1 MIRTIGLFFLLLLK
15 ILGFT
20 ALFLLAFFLL
30 AFLLV
35 LFVPVRYQVQ
45 VHNERSMEPG
55 KHHPAENLRVQL
67 QVHWLLHLLQ
77 IKASYGPQGF
87 SSRIR
92 AAGIDIPKALAWI
105 KNKKEQKHNRRQAK
119 KRRQKKSEDGMQ
131 EEWKTP
137 DTTQAGNTIP
147 ESAKGLSQAD
157 EAVPEAEKDWIQADG
172 TVQELPKGQI
182 QADGTVQE
190 SAKGQIQADGTV
202 QESAKGQIQADQ
214 IVQESAKG
222 QVQADR
228 TAADSAQD
236 YRETGHLTAA
246 EVVQEPFAKTDAQI
260 PLQKK
265 ASEKEG
271 RPDSKRKKRRKKKK
285 SFPKRKKSNTQKPHR
300 PSGPSEPN
308 PGIFAR
314 LRGQIA
320 RVRKEIKDETNRY
333 AVSRIWRE
341 LLKIICSYKPRKLRA
356 DITFSL
362 ADPALTGQ
370 ATGLIS
376 LLPWIYRYPCRICP
390 DFTSEQLYLEGEVF
404 AQGRVSVL
412 VFALSALRL
421 LCDKTFMRTVR
432 RLLGRGQK

>member
-55 KHHPAENLRVQL
+55 KHHPVENLRVQL

-77 IKASYGPQGF
+77 IKASYGQQGF

-119 KRRQKKSEDGMQ
+119 KSRQKPAEDGMQ
-131 EEWKTP
+131 EERKTP
-137 DTTQAGNTIP
+137 DTTQAGETMP

-157 EAVPEAEKDWIQADG
+157 EAAPEAEKGRIQADR
-172 TVQELPKGQI
+172 
-182 QADGTVQE
+182 TVQE
-190 SAKGQIQADGTV
+190 SAKGQVQADRTV
-202 QESAKGQIQADQ
+202 QESAKGQVQADQ

-300 PSGPSEPN
+300 PAGPSGPSEPN

-341 LLKIICSYKPRKLRA
+341 LLKIIRSYKPRKLRA

-412 VFALSALRL
+412 VFALSARRL

>member
-105 KNKKEQKHNRRQAK
+105 KNKKEQKHNRRRAK
-119 KRRQKKSEDGMQ
+119 KSRQKPAEGGVQ

-137 DTTQAGNTIP
+137 DTTQAGETMP

-157 EAVPEAEKDWIQADG
+157 EAAPEAEKGRIQADR
-172 TVQELPKGQI
+172 I
-182 QADGTVQE
+182 VQE
-190 SAKGQIQADGTV
+190 SAKGQVQADRT
-202 QESAKGQIQADQ
+202 
-214 IVQESAKG
+214 VQESAKG

>member
-105 KNKKEQKHNRRQAK
+105 KNKKEQKHNRRRAK
-119 KRRQKKSEDGMQ
+119 KSRQKPAEGGVQ

-137 DTTQAGNTIP
+137 DTTQAGETMP

-157 EAVPEAEKDWIQADG
+157 EAAPEAEKGRIQADR
-172 TVQELPKGQI
+172 I
-182 QADGTVQE
+182 VQE
-190 SAKGQIQADGTV
+190 SAKGQVQADRIV

-390 DFTSEQLYLEGEVF
+390 DFSSEQLYLEGEVF

>member
-1 MIRTIGLFFLLLLK
+1 MAYDPHHRAVLPAPAK
-15 ILGFT
+15 NP
-20 ALFLLAFFLL
+20 LFLLAFFLL

>member
-105 KNKKEQKHNRRQAK
+105 KNKKEQKHNRRRAK
-119 KRRQKKSEDGMQ
+119 KSRQKQAEGAVQ

-137 DTTQAGNTIP
+137 DTTQAGETMP

-157 EAVPEAEKDWIQADG
+157 EAAPEAEKGRIQADRI
-172 TVQELPKGQI
+172 VQESAKGQV
-182 QADGTVQE
+182 QADRTVQE
-190 SAKGQIQADGTV
+190 SAKGQVQADRIV